1 MNTGV
6 KMSLMGL
13 WMMGVGSA
21 TFGQPID
28 SVVIRVGNESK
39 VIFMIKD
46 KRDLETLK
54 HYNFQHGSLLSQ

>member
-1 MNTGV
+1 MNTRV

-28 SVVIRVGNESK
+28 SVVIRVGNCSAS
-39 VIFMIKD
+39 M
-46 KRDLETLK
+46 
-54 HYNFQHGSLLSQ
+54 FQDPVCL